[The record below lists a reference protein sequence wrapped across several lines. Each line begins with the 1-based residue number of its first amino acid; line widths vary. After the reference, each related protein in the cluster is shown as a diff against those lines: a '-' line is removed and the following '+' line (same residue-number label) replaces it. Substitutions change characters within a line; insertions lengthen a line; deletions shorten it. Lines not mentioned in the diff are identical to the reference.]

1 MTQITRGAGPLTTTT
16 ETRHPYQ
23 AATST
28 VAHTTNTSYGGALF
42 PQHARLLADSA
53 QQLQLINIAARLVAE
68 IGDRAEREARIAAA
82 AWRAGYRAGFA
93 AGEDVGYGRAHEEIA
108 EAWREVA
115 EHVRAYGRPGLD
127 PYHELRRRRYQ
138 PGGEAYLAALA
149 RRGGREYTG
158 GPVQWD
164 VPVGGAA

>member
-1 MTQITRGAGPLTTTT
+1 MAGAPATTGTPTAPGPSAPPGPTAPAGWAGSTANQINL
-16 ETRHPYQ
+16 
-23 AATST
+23 
-28 VAHTTNTSYGGALF
+28 
-42 PQHARLLADSA
+42 
-53 QQLQLINIAARLVAE
+53 AARLVAE
-68 IGDRAEREARIAAA
+68 IGDRAEREARIATA
-82 AWRAGYRAGFA
+82 AWRAGYQAGFT
-93 AGEDVGYGRAHEEIA
+93 AGEDVGHGRAHEEIA
-108 EAWREVA
+108 EAWHKVA
-115 EHVRAYGRPGLD
+115 EHVRAYGRPGLY

>member
-1 MTQITRGAGPLTTTT
+1 MLRENGSPGATIPGANTYDDTLPNTTR
-16 ETRHPYQ
+16 
-23 AATST
+23 
-28 VAHTTNTSYGGALF
+28 VARAH
-42 PQHARLLADSA
+42 DIA
-53 QQLQLINIAARLVAE
+53 QQLQLINLAARLVAE
-68 IGDRAEREARIAAA
+68 IGDRAEREARIATA